1 MPNMLVIVMKG
12 FRVVSRGAE
21 ALDMAP
27 RPHGEHGHASSISL
41 WCSQTDLDFMVHWL
55 C

>member
-1 MPNMLVIVMKG
+1 MLVIVMKG

-21 ALDMAP
+21 AMDMAP
-27 RPHGEHGHASSISL
+27 RPHGEHRAASSVSHC
-41 WCSQTDLDFMVHWL
+41 CSEVKLEVLTYEL